1 MSDHPF
7 SEYLRILGKGPK
19 SRRSLTQAEAAS
31 ALKMILSGQV
41 TEKQLGA
48 FLLLMRANGESPQE
62 LIGFVKGLR
71 SAQGLNAQS
80 CRVDLDWA
88 AYAGKWRY
96 PPYFL
101 LSVKLLN
108 QMGYRVLL
116 HGDSG
121 QFDNRQYASDFL
133 AELNFHP
140 AESLAEAAEAIEQG
154 TLTYLPLEAY
164 APALREILHLK
175 SELGVRTVFNTA
187 VKLLNPLNAPA
198 SLQGIFH
205 KGVEQLHHDTAK
217 AVGVAD
223 NLVFKGEG
231 GEAEIRPDA
240 MTHLFVSRRSHDSL
254 EKVVMPGVIERQTRP
269 KGWRA
274 QDLSALWQGARI
286 DAYGEQAVMTT
297 AAAALM
303 LVEKIDMDQAM
314 SKAHDAWI
322 GRMAC

>member
-1 MSDHPF
+1 MVFYMGIKNAPKIQAGLIAHGMSPTTPAAIIEKGTRIDQKVTVTTLGQLSETVSSNAIKPPALLVVGEVIRVREQLLAKSMTSECRHERSSV

-71 SAQGLNAQS
+71 SALGLSGQS
-80 CRVDLDWA
+80 CRLDLDWA

-121 QFDNRQYASDFL
+121 QFDNRQYASAFL
-133 AELNFHP
+133 AELNFYP
-140 AESLAEAAEAIEQG
+140 AESLVDAAEAIEQG
-154 TLTYLPLEAY
+154 TLTYLPLE
-164 APALREILHLK
+164 PMLLH
-175 SELGVRTVFNTA
+175 
-187 VKLLNPLNAPA
+187 
-198 SLQGIFH
+198 
-205 KGVEQLHHDTAK
+205 
-217 AVGVAD
+217 
-223 NLVFKGEG
+223 
-231 GEAEIRPDA
+231 
-240 MTHLFVSRRSHDSL
+240 
-254 EKVVMPGVIERQTRP
+254 
-269 KGWRA
+269 
-274 QDLSALWQGARI
+274 
-286 DAYGEQAVMTT
+286 YGRFC
-297 AAAALM
+297 
-303 LVEKIDMDQAM
+303 I
-314 SKAHDAWI
+314 
-322 GRMAC
+322 